1 MVEPWLLGVPG
12 SRAFSVTYFYP
23 LLPLYPKAYPR
34 SQLGLVASSRAC
46 PEGSS
51 EPRVGTEEKGGEGV
65 CVACGWVPGDVNNT
79 QAVTTLISPPQNIS
93 YGDSTH
99 SCPTPPQ
106 TGRDF

>member
-1 MVEPWLLGVPG
+1 MVEPWLLGFLALVLSLWLISTPSSLSTPRLVPG
-12 SRAFSVTYFYP
+12 VSLASWPPPEPAQKAP
-23 LLPLYPKAYPR
+23 LSPGW
-34 SQLGLVASSRAC
+34 GLRRR
-46 PEGSS
+46 EG
-51 EPRVGTEEKGGEGV
+51 RV
-65 CVACGWVPGDVNNT
+65 CVACGWVPGAVNNT